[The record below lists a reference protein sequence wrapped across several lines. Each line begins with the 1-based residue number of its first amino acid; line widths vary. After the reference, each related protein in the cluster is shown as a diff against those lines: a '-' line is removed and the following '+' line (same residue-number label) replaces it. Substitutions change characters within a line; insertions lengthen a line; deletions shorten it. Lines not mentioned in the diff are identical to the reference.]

1 MTMRDSLLVR
11 IGLAFLAGGLSV
23 LGPATAADDKAD
35 PRPVS
40 AAEES
45 VTLNFVNAEI
55 ESVIKA
61 VSQITGKNFL
71 LDPRVKGTINVV
83 SGKPVPSSLAY
94 PLLLSALR
102 MQGFA
107 AVEYNGVTNSM
118 PESYSKTQAGPTRA
132 VASGSCPE
140 SHSGHSMSV
149 RGVHVPSGPLTWQSS
164 QG

>member
-1 MTMRDSLLVR
+1 MAKLMTMQASFLVR
-11 IGLAFLAGGLSV
+11 TGLAFLAGGLIAIGS
-23 LGPATAADDKAD
+23 ATAADDKTR

-107 AVEYNGVTNSM
+107 AVE
-118 PESYSKTQAGPTRA
+118 
-132 VASGSCPE
+132 
-140 SHSGHSMSV
+140 
-149 RGVHVPSGPLTWQSS
+149 
-164 QG
+164 